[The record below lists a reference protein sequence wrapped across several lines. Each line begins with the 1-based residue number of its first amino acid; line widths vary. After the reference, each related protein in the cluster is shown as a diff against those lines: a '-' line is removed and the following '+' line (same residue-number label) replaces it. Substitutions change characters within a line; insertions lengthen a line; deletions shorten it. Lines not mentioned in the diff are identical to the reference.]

1 MRILVAEDD
10 EQLCSTIA
18 RGLREQSYAVDTVGD
33 GDAALYQVAL
43 NEYDVVV
50 LDILMPKRDG
60 IDVCRQIRRRGSHV
74 PILMLTARD
83 TLADK
88 VTGLDAGADDYLTKP
103 FEFGE
108 LLARVRALLRRRGE
122 VMAPEIVVGDLVL
135 DTRTQ
140 SVRRGDRPIAV
151 TTKEYTFLEYLARN
165 AGRIVSRA
173 DITAH
178 VWDDNHDP
186 LSNLIEVYVS
196 RLRRKID
203 EGEHV
208 HLLSTRRG
216 AGYML
221 KAPAA
226 DEAPQPRR

>member
-18 RGLREQSYAVDTVGD
+18 RGLREQSYAVDTVRD
-33 GDAALYQVAL
+33 GDAALYQVAM

-108 LLARVRALLRRRGE
+108 LLARIRALLRRRGD
-122 VMAPEIVVGDLVL
+122 VMPPEIAVGDLVL

-186 LSNLIEVYVS
+186 FSNLIEVYVS

-226 DEAPQPRR
+226 DESP